1 MTKGKLSASI
11 DAYHAKLDDGV
22 SRDYIGASSIGS
34 DCLRQIWYEFKGFK
48 CDDVEPRLRRTWE
61 IGRKLESLV
70 INWALDTGY
79 SLLTLD
85 RLATWRDPE
94 KASQNFLNVLHF
106 VDKDYPFFQGNCDA
120 VFDVEPRAI
129 LEIKTAKDSSFNQ
142 FVKDGLL
149 KWMPKYYAQ
158 VQAYMGMSGI
168 NSAYILVLNKDNSD
182 LFDEKVSFDPVFYE
196 KLREKAKMVY
206 DAQSE
211 PPRISGSPVWYQCKM
226 CKFRKVCHT

>member
-1 MTKGKLSASI
+1 MSKGKLSAAI
-11 DAYHAKLDDGV
+11 DAYHAKLDDGE

-48 CDDVEPRLRRTWE
+48 GGDVEPRLRRTWA
-61 IGRKLESLV
+61 IGKHLERLV
-70 INWALDTGY
+70 IEWLGNAGVGTVVTRRAFTAINAPY
-79 SLLTLD
+79 
-85 RLATWRDPE
+85 
-94 KASQNFLNVLHF
+94 
-106 VDKDYPFFQGNCDA
+106 FQGHIDA
-120 VFDVEPRAI
+120 VVTFKTTSAI